1 MFFENWFSLF
11 RIAVVGSAA
20 YVILVVYIRVFGKR
34 TLSKMNAFDLVVTV
48 ALGST
53 LATVIVSK
61 DIKLVEG
68 LAALLLLCGLQFL
81 VAFVSVRWRAAENIV
96 KSNPALLFYQGK
108 FLTEAMLRE
117 RVTEDEVIAAA
128 RGHGVADLDE
138 IEAAVLEADG
148 SLSVIKGHPGART
161 TLPRHNEKP
170 I

>member
-11 RIAVVGSAA
+11 RIAVVGSVA

-34 TLSKMNAFDLVVTV
+34 TLSKMNAFDLIVTV

-68 LAALLLLCGLQFL
+68 LAALLLLCVLQFF
-81 VAFVSVRWRAAENIV
+81 VAFVSVRWRAAESIV

-108 FLTEAMLRE
+108 FLTGAMLRE

-128 RGHGVADLDE
+128 RAQGVADLDE

-148 SLSVIKGHPGART
+148 SLSVIKAPPGTRS